1 MTLSEIT
8 LSSLKLAPILGLL
21 LGVLLL
27 LTGRRL
33 FWLFVAAVGFLAGM
47 EWGGVVL
54 GKQPESV
61 ALIFAVVIGLV
72 GALLAVVIQRVAVA
86 VAGGIVGGLFSMEL
100 AAAASFSGQN
110 NQLIAFFVGAIIAA
124 ILVWTLFDWAL
135 IILSSLAGGS
145 MIAQALP
152 VQHRLEIIIA
162 LILCI
167 VGIVFQS
174 RGGSSRQ

>member
-21 LGVLLL
+21 MGVLLL

-33 FWLFVAAVGFLAGM
+33 FWLFVAAVGFLAAM
-47 EWGGVVL
+47 EWGVLVL
-54 GKQPESV
+54 GKQPESI
-61 ALIFAVVIGLV
+61 ALIFGIVIGLV

-86 VAGGIVGGLFSMEL
+86 VAGGIVGGIFTAEI
-100 AAAASFSGQN
+100 AAAANFSGQYHH
-110 NQLIAFFVGAIIAA
+110 LIAFLVGAIVAA
-124 ILVWTLFDWAL
+124 VLVWVLFDWAL
-135 IILSSLAGGS
+135 IILSSLAGGT

-152 VQHRLEIIIA
+152 VAKRLEIIIA

-174 RGGSSRQ
+174 RGSSSRQ